1 MVTAPELPCDNKQVY
16 AAFKPDAS
24 TRYDRAAL
32 GWTCVFYLSYA
43 TLCLGWIPGWAFFAL
58 GVIAIV
64 RNFNALHEAFH
75 AVDDRGSLWVKARAL
90 PIVMAPWQLGYKEL
104 KNNHTFHHRHEGGEQ
119 DPDRYLIRGNAL
131 WTLLMAFTQ
140 PEQSVV
146 RYIRRKGWSREL
158 CLKLVFHAVIWV
170 ALAIVSPWELFVLY
184 NVVTRFGNTAAWW
197 IFDYLLHLD
206 ALYYRL
212 ESLPFPR
219 VFKWSWALLFSHSNI
234 KGVLHHYLHHKYPF
248 VPDRKLPEL
257 AAFVASHQHGEPA
270 TVTPASKMSA

>member
-1 MVTAPELPCDNKQVY
+1 MVEEVVVPTLPCSNKQVHE
-16 AAFKPDAS
+16 AFAPDGS
-24 TRYDRAAL
+24 RVYDRAAA
-32 GWTCVFYLSYA
+32 GWTAVFYLSYA
-43 TLCLGWIPGWAFFAL
+43 LLLLDVLPGWAFFAL

-75 AVDDRGSLWVKARAL
+75 AVDEEGTAWIAMRAV
-90 PIVMAPWQLGYKEL
+90 PIVMAPWQLGYDAL
-104 KNNHTFHHRHEGGEQ
+104 RNNHVHHHRHEGGEQ
-119 DPDRYLIRGNAL
+119 DPDRYLIRGNPL

-146 RYIRRKGWSREL
+146 RHVRRKGWSK
-158 CLKLVFHAVIWV
+158 KLVMGLCFHAAIWV
-170 ALAIVSPWELFVLY
+170 ALGVVSPWESFVLY

-206 ALYYRL
+206 RLYYRL

-219 VFKWSWALLFSHSNI
+219 VFEWTWAALFSHSNI

-257 AAFVASHQHGEPA
+257 ASFIARHQRSGA
-270 TVTPASKMSA
+270 DQTS